1 MLGQRDVAGGV
12 DADDLGM
19 ESHRIAQQQGE
30 RPHPVEWW
38 VVAAWSSLALVVL
51 AGIGGAVGLG

>member
-1 MLGQRDVAGGV
+1 MPMSS
-12 DADDLGM
+12 GM
-19 ESHRIAQQQGE
+19 EPDRIAQHQGDHA
-30 RPHPVEWW
+30 HPVEWW